1 MNMTS
6 ANNNNFEE
14 QYLDVLHSI
23 EFAIVSIYKRN
34 HNLIDK
40 EIINALD
47 VLIREYQ
54 NILDGFSIKLLL
66 PNLPPLVQQV
76 YEAVKG
82 ACMIQLND
90 REQEL
95 STQELIACL
104 KRIRS
109 SCTFWNKSGGRQG
122 YLTFICNYVV

>member
-14 QYLDVLHSI
+14 QYLDFLHSI
-23 EFAIVSIYKRN
+23 EFAIVSVYKRN

-40 EIINALD
+40 EIINALN

-54 NILDGFSIKLLL
+54 NTLDGFSIKL

-76 YEAVKG
+76 YEAVKD
-82 ACMIQLND
+82 ACTTRPNNK
-90 REQEL
+90 EQEL

-109 SCTFWNKSGGRQG
+109 SCIFWNKSGGRQG
-122 YLTFICNYVV
+122 YLTFICNYVL